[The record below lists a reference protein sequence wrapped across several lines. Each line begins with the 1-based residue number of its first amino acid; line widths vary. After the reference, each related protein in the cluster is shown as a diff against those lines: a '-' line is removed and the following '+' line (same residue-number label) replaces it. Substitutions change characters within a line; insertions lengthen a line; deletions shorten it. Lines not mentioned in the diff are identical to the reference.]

1 MTTTVAPFA
10 PMDYVRALEAA
21 RIETPW
27 ITDRLEHGRTY
38 AAHPSYT
45 IRIDGE
51 IAAVL
56 GIMIPWPGKASAWAC
71 WTPLGSRHPGIIHRL
86 TVRYLRML
94 IQRHRIRRL
103 EAEVVDE
110 FTAAHRWLEHLGM
123 TPEGPPRLLAG
134 PQGETLQSYVW
145 MHPDAPMVA
154 PGPAGALLDPAR
166 RPDGSVVP
174 AIAGAY
180 DGGATMYIMIAL
192 TVAAAAASAYTA
204 YQAGESQKA
213 GHEYQAKVAENQAQ
227 IAAQQA
233 EYAAQQQ
240 RAHDRKVMA
249 AARAAQGVSG
259 VEGGEGSSLLV
270 DIENA
275 RQSALNAEATRYT
288 SEARARGLS
297 GQAGIERWQGR
308 LASQQGTMS
317 AGASLLSGAASVA
330 GKAYNPTPQ
339 TVRVQPGTSSGDI
352 DLGYAYP

>member
-1 MTTTVAPFA
+1 
-10 PMDYVRALEAA
+10 MDYVRALEAA
-21 RIETPW
+21 KIETPW
-27 ITDRLEHGRTY
+27 IKDRLAEGRTY
-38 AAHPSYT
+38 AAHPSYA

-51 IAAVL
+51 IAAVAGL
-56 GIMIPWPGKASAWAC
+56 VIYPGKGRASGWAI
-71 WTPLGSRHPGIIHRL
+71 WTPLGYRRRRVVHEL
-86 TVRYLRML
+86 TGRYLEAL
-94 IQRHRIRRL
+94 KRRYRL
-103 EAEVVDE
+103 VRVEAEVVSE
-110 FTAAHRWLEHLGM
+110 FVKGRRWLEHLGFVE
-123 TPEGPPRLLAG
+123 EGPPRLLAG
-134 PQGETLQSYVW
+134 VQGETMQNYVW
-145 MHPDAPMVA
+145 LDPDALLVA
-154 PGPAGALLDPAR
+154 PEPVHALLEPAR

-204 YQAGESQKA
+204 YQAGEAQKA

-259 VEGGEGSSLLV
+259 VETGEGSSLLV

-275 RQSALNAEATRYT
+275 RQSALNAEAARYVT
-288 SEARARGLS
+288 EARTSGLT

-308 LASQQGTMS
+308 LASQQGTMQ
-317 AGASLLSGAASVA
+317 AGATLLGGVA
-330 GKAYNPTPQ
+330 GAGAKAYNPTPQ
-339 TVRVQPGTSSGDI
+339 TVRVQPGGSSGDI
-352 DLGYAYP
+352 DLGYAY